1 MDGEG
6 GMDGGSRLSREI
18 EGGMGGM
25 GRMGGGEGGRMGG
38 GGGTE
43 GRMGGGMQ
51 FGRGGGSMRG
61 RLGMSGMGR
70 GGGGGGGAGAIYDFK
85 MKDMVGPTYNLP
97 PIGNQPINQLTF
109 YIYIFRI
116 LFPLPPLYLHSA
128 RAH

>member
-25 GRMGGGEGGRMGG
+25 GRMGGGGRIGG

-61 RLGMSGMGR
+61 RLWMSGMGR
-70 GGGGGGGAGAIYDFK
+70 GGGGGAGAIYDFK